1 MARAGLKKLR
11 LTMISRE
18 RKRSMTLYML
28 VTFDEFEYP
37 LIVTDSLDELAEK
50 CKCTKNAIS
59 SAICHSR
66 KNGGKSRFVKVEV
79 DWEGE

>member
-1 MARAGLKKLR
+1 MGQGYSTIQEVVSKESEHG
-11 LTMISRE
+11 MI
-18 RKRSMTLYML
+18 LYML
-28 VTFDEFEYP
+28 VTFDKYEYP
-37 LIVTDSLDELAEK
+37 LIVEESLDELAKK

>member
-1 MARAGLKKLR
+1 
-11 LTMISRE
+11 MISRE

-28 VTFDEFEYP
+28 VTFDKYEYP
-37 LIVTDSLDELAEK
+37 LIVTESLDELAEK
-50 CKCTKNAIS
+50 CCCTKNAIS

>member
-1 MARAGLKKLR
+1 
-11 LTMISRE
+11 MISGE

-28 VTFDEFEYP
+28 VTFDKYEYP
-37 LIVTDSLDELAEK
+37 LIVTESLDELAKK
-50 CKCTKNAIS
+50 CCCSKNAIS